1 MSDQIHNYSTEWEQY
16 LYQGFPHDHDDHTNF
31 YNTTTN
37 YNEVPF
43 VSSQIVRGNNST
55 LLYASSSPEI
65 ANPVTSPGKQKRARR
80 AKNSQSAHPTTFLN
94 ASITNFRAL
103 VQQHTGCHTNE
114 HSAPK
119 GPITLCFASSPENTH
134 EYSNRGRF

>member
-1 MSDQIHNYSTEWEQY
+1 MSDQIHNYSEWEQY
-16 LYQGFPHDHDDHTNF
+16 LYQGFPLDDHTNL

-37 YNEVPF
+37 YNEVPL
-43 VSSQIVRGNNST
+43 VSNQIVAGNNST
-55 LLYASSSPEI
+55 FYASEM
-65 ANPVTSPGKQKRARR
+65 ANLQVSSPGKAKRARR

-114 HSAPK
+114 HSTPK

-134 EYSNRGRF
+134 AYSNHGRF